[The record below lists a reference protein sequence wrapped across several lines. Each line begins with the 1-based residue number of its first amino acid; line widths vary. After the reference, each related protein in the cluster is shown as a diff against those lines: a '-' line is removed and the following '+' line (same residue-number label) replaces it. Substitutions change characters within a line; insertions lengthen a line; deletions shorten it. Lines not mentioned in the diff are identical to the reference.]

1 MGSMAGNLPPVKLTK
16 LQITY
21 KRIYPLYNSSDFL
34 HFILPVKLRTSQAN
48 SLLSERASG
57 TRWSNLSTL
66 GRIED

>member
-1 MGSMAGNLPPVKLTK
+1 MAGNLPPVKLTK

-57 TRWSNLSTL
+57 TR
-66 GRIED
+66 